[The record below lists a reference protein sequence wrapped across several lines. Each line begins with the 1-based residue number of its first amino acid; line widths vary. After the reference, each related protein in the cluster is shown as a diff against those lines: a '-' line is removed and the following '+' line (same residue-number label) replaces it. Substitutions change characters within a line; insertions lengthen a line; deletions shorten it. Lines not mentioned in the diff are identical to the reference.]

1 MSCIGIIG
9 AGSWGL
15 ALANVLS
22 DNQHT
27 VIVYTR
33 EASDRDI
40 ILNTHNHPLFFGEHV
55 VLNSS
60 IQVTA
65 QLVDLDQ
72 CSTIVLS
79 VPSVAIEDVCVQI
92 NDLFTT
98 PKVFVNT
105 AKGFN
110 PRNFQLLSETITQTL
125 STHIIKDLV
134 SLIGPSHAEEVVI
147 RLLTSVNV
155 VGQNDDTLIEVQ
167 RLFSNHYFRVYRNH
181 DVIGAQLGVATKNVI
196 ALASGMLS
204 GFGLADNARA
214 ALITRGLAEMS
225 RLGLAMG
232 GQLETFLGL
241 CGVGDL
247 VVTATSTHSRNF
259 QAGYRIGK
267 DNEAAMFLATNQKT
281 VEGVY
286 ALAGVLHYAKENNVE
301 MPICEAVNRIVH
313 HQEKVSDMIQSLTER
328 DLKKEFELTQS

>member
-1 MSCIGIIG
+1 MSRIGIIG

-22 DNQHT
+22 DNQHD

-33 EASDRDI
+33 EVADRDI
-40 ILNTHNHPLFFGEHV
+40 ILQTHNHPLFFNEDV
-55 VLNSS
+55 VLNKS
-60 IQVTA
+60 INVTCH
-65 QLVDLDQ
+65 LKDLDD

-79 VPSVAIEDVCVQI
+79 VPSIAIEDVCIHI
-92 NDLFTT
+92 NDVFTT

-110 PRNFQLLSETITQTL
+110 PRNYQLLTDTIL
-125 STHIIKDLV
+125 STLLPTLMIDLV
-134 SLIGPSHAEEVVI
+134 SLIGPSHAEEVVV

-155 VGQNDDTLIEVQ
+155 VGEHDETLVQ
-167 RLFSNHYFRVYRNH
+167 VQKLFSNNYFRVYRNH

-267 DNEAAMFLATNQKT
+267 DNEAATFLATNQKT

-286 ALAGVLHYAKENNVE
+286 ALSGVLYYAHMHQVE
-301 MPICEAVNRIVH
+301 MPICEAVNQIVH
-313 HQEKVSDMIQSLTER
+313 HQKKVSDVIQSLTER
-328 DLKKEFELTQS
+328 DLKREFE

>member
-1 MSCIGIIG
+1 MSRIGIIG

-22 DNQHT
+22 DNQHD
-27 VIVYTR
+27 VMVYTR
-33 EASDRDI
+33 EVADRDI
-40 ILNTHNHPLFFGEHV
+40 INHTHNHPLFFSEDV
-55 VLNSS
+55 TLNSS
-60 IQVTA
+60 IKVTCN
-65 QLVDLDQ
+65 LKDLDD

-79 VPSVAIEDVCVQI
+79 VPSVAIEDVCIHI
-92 NDLFTT
+92 NDVFST
-98 PKVFVNT
+98 PKIFVNT

-110 PRNFQLLSETITQTL
+110 PRNYQLLTDTIL
-125 STHIIKDLV
+125 STLLPTLMIDLV
-134 SLIGPSHAEEVVI
+134 SLIGPSHAEEVVV

-155 VGQNDDTLIEVQ
+155 VGENDETLVEVQ
-167 RLFSNHYFRVYRNH
+167 KIFSNSYFRVYRNH

-267 DNEAAMFLATNQKT
+267 DNEAATFLATNQKT

-286 ALAGVLHYAKENNVE
+286 ALSGVLHYAHMYQVE

-313 HQEKVSDMIQSLTER
+313 QQEKVSDVIQTLTER
-328 DLKKEFELTQS
+328 DLKREFE

>member
-1 MSCIGIIG
+1 MSRIGIIG

-22 DNQHT
+22 DNQHD
-27 VIVYTR
+27 VMVYTR
-33 EASDRDI
+33 EVADRDI
-40 ILNTHNHPLFFGEHV
+40 INHTHNHPLFFSEDV
-55 VLNSS
+55 TLNSS
-60 IQVTA
+60 IKVTCN
-65 QLVDLDQ
+65 LKDLDD

-79 VPSVAIEDVCVQI
+79 VPSVAIEDVCIHI
-92 NDLFTT
+92 NDVFTT
-98 PKVFVNT
+98 PKIFVNT

-110 PRNFQLLSETITQTL
+110 PRNYQLLTDTIL
-125 STHIIKDLV
+125 STLLPTLMIDLV
-134 SLIGPSHAEEVVI
+134 SLIGPSHAEEVVV

-155 VGQNDDTLIEVQ
+155 VGENDETLVEVQ
-167 RLFSNHYFRVYRNH
+167 KIFSNSYFRVYRNH

-267 DNEAAMFLATNQKT
+267 DNEAATFLATNQKT

-286 ALAGVLHYAKENNVE
+286 ALSGVLHYAHMYQVE

-313 HQEKVSDMIQSLTER
+313 QQEKVSDVIQTLTER
-328 DLKKEFELTQS
+328 DLKREFE

>member
-1 MSCIGIIG
+1 MSRIGIVG

-22 DNQHT
+22 DNQHD

-33 EASDRDI
+33 EVADRDI
-40 ILNTHNHPLFFGEHV
+40 IIHTHNHPMFFNESV
-55 VLNSS
+55 TLNHS
-60 IQVTA
+60 IQVTCN
-65 QLVDLDQ
+65 LKDLDD

-79 VPSVAIEDVCVQI
+79 VPSVAIEDVCIHI
-92 NDLFTT
+92 NDVFTT

-110 PRNFQLLSETITQTL
+110 PRNYQLLTDTIL
-125 STHIIKDLV
+125 STLLPTLMIDLV
-134 SLIGPSHAEEVVI
+134 SLIGPSHAEEVVV

-155 VGQNDDTLIEVQ
+155 VGENDETLIEVQ
-167 RLFSNHYFRVYRNH
+167 RLFSNTYFRVYRNH

-267 DNEAAMFLATNQKT
+267 DNEAATFLATNQKT

-286 ALAGVLHYAKENNVE
+286 ALSGVLHYAHMHQVE

-313 HQEKVSDMIQSLTER
+313 HQEKVSDVIQSLTER
-328 DLKKEFELTQS
+328 DLKREFE

>member
-1 MSCIGIIG
+1 MSRIGIIG

-22 DNQHT
+22 DNQHD

-33 EASDRDI
+33 EVADRDI
-40 ILNTHNHPLFFGEHV
+40 ITHTHNHPMFFNEHV
-55 VLNSS
+55 TLNHS
-60 IQVTA
+60 IQVTCN
-65 QLVDLDQ
+65 LKDLDD
-72 CSTIVLS
+72 CTTIVLS
-79 VPSVAIEDVCVQI
+79 VPSVAIEDVCIHI
-92 NDLFTT
+92 NDVFTT

-110 PRNFQLLSETITQTL
+110 PRNYQLLTDTIL
-125 STHIIKDLV
+125 STLLPTLMIDLV
-134 SLIGPSHAEEVVI
+134 SLIGPSHAEEVVV

-155 VGQNDDTLIEVQ
+155 VGENDETLIEVQ
-167 RLFSNHYFRVYRNH
+167 RLFSNTYFRVYRNH

-232 GQLETFLGL
+232 GHLETFLGL

-259 QAGYRIGK
+259 QAGYHIGK
-267 DNEAAMFLATNQKT
+267 DNKAASFLATNQKT

-286 ALAGVLHYAKENNVE
+286 ALSGVLYYAQLHQVE

-313 HQEKVSDMIQSLTER
+313 HQEKVSDVIQSLTER
-328 DLKKEFELTQS
+328 DLKREFE